1 MPLVILKSK
10 FTFFIRIILHP
21 FVTTNVSS
29 NEPDDSVIFF
39 VKYYDTIVPFSYVST
54 ELINTLV

>member
-10 FTFFIRIILHP
+10 FTFFISIILHP
-21 FVTTNVSS
+21 FVTTNISS
-29 NEPDDSVIFF
+29 NEPYDSDIFLD
-39 VKYYDTIVPFSYVST
+39 KYSETIVPFSYVST